1 MTAAPKPPPRRKRA
15 EPGQHFLLSGD
26 ARSLPLARV
35 FRMTETQAYNAF
47 RRARWPD
54 GQPFCPHCGCV
65 GAYEHAPRKVTGV
78 DGQKRPA
85 RPFSNRFSCKQREC
99 RREFSVTTGTILA
112 HRKLPFR
119 TLLQAVALSAQS
131 VKGKAALQL
140 SRELSV
146 QYKTAWVLS
155 HKLRE
160 AIAAE
165 RAEMKLSGTVE
176 LDGMY
181 VGGHQRP
188 ANRRDERVDRRK
200 QPNPARQ
207 CVMALRQRGGRIL
220 ATVVPGEQGAP
231 AMDLVR
237 RHVQAPAELRA
248 DEAPG
253 YNDLVALYPMQR
265 NNHGEAYVVEPG
277 ASTNQVE
284 SFFSRVRRSAQGIH
298 HRVAGT
304 YLDWYVSDLA
314 FREDMRRMPMAAL
327 AGRYLGSALTH
338 PVSRNVAGYW
348 QGNRPR
354 RVLGWQG
361 PWGDDGGGGGPE
373 DCPPRR
379 PGPAGA
385 AVKAKRRA
393 ARTFYVPAE
402 DRALGVLGER
412 RGGAGRERG
421 AVPQVRGMTQP
432 LQGERAYLGSRQ
444 RARRF
449 PQRLQHRLGQ
459 VRDAFDGSASLAR
472 ACDGAV
478 AVS

>member
-15 EPGQHFLLSGD
+15 EAGQHFLLSKE
-26 ARSLPLARV
+26 ARSLPLTRV

-47 RRARWPD
+47 QRARWPD

-65 GAYEHAPRKVTGV
+65 GAYEHAPRKVVGK

-119 TLLQAVALSAQS
+119 TLLQAVALSVQS
-131 VKGKAALQL
+131 VKGHAALQL

-160 AIAAE
+160 AVAAE
-165 RAEMKLSGTVE
+165 RAAMTLSGTVE
-176 LDGMY
+176 MDGMY

-188 ANRRDERVDRRK
+188 ANRREERVDRRK

-248 DEAPG
+248 DEAAG
-253 YNDLVALYPMQR
+253 YNDLVALFPMKR

-284 SFFSRVRRSAQGIH
+284 SFFSRARRSFQGIH

-304 YLDWYVSDLA
+304 YPDWYVSDLA
-314 FREDMRRMPMAAL
+314 LREDMRRIPMATL
-327 AGRYLGSALTH
+327 AGRYLGSALAH
-338 PVSRNVAGYW
+338 PPSRNIAGYW
-348 QGNRPR
+348 QGNKPLGTLGWRMPDPDGDVPRGPAPGPR
-354 RVLGWQG
+354 RA
-361 PWGDDGGGGGPE
+361 
-373 DCPPRR
+373 
-379 PGPAGA
+379 GPAPQHNDMADAEPLSPRAQRAAIAA
-385 AVKAKRRA
+385 AVGRAKRK
-393 ARTFYVPAE
+393 
-402 DRALGVLGER
+402 L
-412 RGGAGRERG
+412 
-421 AVPQVRGMTQP
+421 
-432 LQGERAYLGSRQ
+432 
-444 RARRF
+444 
-449 PQRLQHRLGQ
+449 
-459 VRDAFDGSASLAR
+459 DG
-472 ACDGAV
+472 
-478 AVS
+478 